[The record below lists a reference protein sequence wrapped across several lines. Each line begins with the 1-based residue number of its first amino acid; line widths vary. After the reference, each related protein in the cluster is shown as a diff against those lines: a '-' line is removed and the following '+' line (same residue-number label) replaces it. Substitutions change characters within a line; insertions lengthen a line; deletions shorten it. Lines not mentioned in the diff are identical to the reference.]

1 MPAKRIKVLLADDH
15 QLVREG
21 LRTTLGQYPFLKI
34 VGTAK
39 DGADALHKVKDLA
52 PGVVLMDINMPRMNG
67 LEATVKIRQAFPQTK
82 VLIVTVHDSRQYVS
96 TILRSGASGYV
107 TKDISPDELARGIR
121 AVFEGQSFLS
131 PSITRHV
138 LDDYLHAEATPAAQA
153 GNVTERER
161 QILRQLTRGKTN
173 KEIARLLGLSARSVE
188 TFRFR
193 LMKKVGVRN
202 AAELTKFALEHAL
215 VS

>member
-15 QLVREG
+15 HLVREG
-21 LRTTLGQYPFLKI
+21 LRTTLSQYHFLKI
-34 VGTAK
+34 VGTAE
-39 DGADALHKVKDLA
+39 DGADALEKVKSLSPA
-52 PGVVLMDINMPRMNG
+52 VVLMDINMPRMNG
-67 LEATVKIRQAFPQTK
+67 LEATIRIRELSPQTK
-82 VLIVTVHDSRQYVS
+82 VLILTVHDSRQYVS

-107 TKDISPDELARGIR
+107 TKDISPDELARGIQ
-121 AVFEGQSFLS
+121 AVFKGQSFLS

-138 LDDYLHAEATPAAQA
+138 VDDYLHPGGNTAPQA
-153 GNVTERER
+153 GVTERER
-161 QILRQLTRGKTN
+161 QILRLLTRGKTN
-173 KEIARLLGLSARSVE
+173 KEIARALDLSARSVE

-202 AAELTKFALEHAL
+202 AAQLTKYALEHAL

>member
-15 QLVREG
+15 RLVREG
-21 LRTTLGQYPFLKI
+21 MRTTLSQYHFLNI
-34 VGTAK
+34 VGMAE
-39 DGADALHKVKDLA
+39 DGADALEKVKTLA
-52 PGVVLMDINMPRMNG
+52 PAVVLMDINMPRMNG
-67 LEATVKIRQAFPQTK
+67 LEATVKIRERFPQTK

-107 TKDISPDELARGIR
+107 TKDISPDELARGIQ
-121 AVFEGQSFLS
+121 AVVKDQSFLS
-131 PSITRHV
+131 PAITRHV
-138 LDDYLHAEATPAAQA
+138 VEDYLHPQANSAPQA
-153 GNVTERER
+153 GNVTEREL
-161 QILRQLTRGKTN
+161 QILRLLTRGKTN
-173 KEIARLLGLSARSVE
+173 KEIARALGLSARSVE

-202 AAELTKFALEHAL
+202 AAQLTKFALEHAL